1 MPSSS
6 DIACNRVFF
15 MTASAKDLIIGA
27 IALVLIAILFI
38 VVDLVEVVFN
48 LTRDGE
54 GWNLD
59 EVVAAIPALL
69 LVTAWFAWR
78 RWRENARLNGE
89 LAQTVAELEAA
100 ITGRREMEEQLREG
114 YKMAAMGTLAGGLSH
129 ELNNVLQPVV
139 TLAQFGLD
147 RDHVSEPERKAE
159 MAQLLKAAERGAEIV
174 KNALALAPGGSR
186 ETDDIE
192 PWGYLG
198 EVAARARRNV
208 GPNVEVDVRVG
219 SRRGEIRVNHVE
231 LDEAL
236 NNLVSNAAEAL
247 EGGGRIVLGVE
258 SVKVDSETARARGM
272 VPGDYVRITVAD
284 DGPGMSADIKQHAF
298 DAFFTTKADA
308 DAIGLGLSVV
318 YNLARGWGGDAAV
331 ESEPGAG
338 ATFELLIPNVPNV
351 AKEG

>member
-1 MPSSS
+1 
-6 DIACNRVFF
+6 
-15 MTASAKDLIIGA
+15 MTASAKDMIIGA
-27 IALVLIAILFI
+27 VALIVIASLF
-38 VVDLVEVVFN
+38 VVIDFVEVGFN
-48 LTRDGE
+48 LTRDQK

-59 EVVAAIPALL
+59 EIVAAVPALL

-78 RWRENARLNGE
+78 RWRESAQLNGE
-89 LAQTVAELEAA
+89 LAQTVAELEDA
-100 ITGRREMEEQLREG
+100 ITGRREMEEQLREA

-129 ELNNVLQPVV
+129 ELNNVLQPVI

-147 RDHVSEPERKAE
+147 RDHVSEQERKAE
-159 MAQLLKAAERGAEIV
+159 MTQVLRAAERGAEIV

-186 ETDDIE
+186 ETDDVE

-198 EVAARARRNV
+198 EVAARERRNV

-219 SRRGEIRVNHVE
+219 SRRGEIRVNRVE

-236 NNLVSNAAEAL
+236 NNLLTNAAEAVNYAGKIAL
-247 EGGGRIVLGVE
+247 AVE
-258 SVKVDSETARARGM
+258 TVEVDAESARVRGM

-284 DGPGMSADIKQHAF
+284 NGPGMSPDVKQHAF

-318 YNLARGWGGDAAV
+318 YNLARGWGGDATV
-331 ESEPGAG
+331 ESEPGEG
-338 ATFELLIPNVPNV
+338 ATFEILIPNV
-351 AKEG
+351 AKED

>member
-1 MPSSS
+1 
-6 DIACNRVFF
+6 
-15 MTASAKDLIIGA
+15 MTASAKDLIVGA
-27 IALVLIAILFI
+27 VALVLIAFLFV
-38 VVDLVEVVFN
+38 VVDLVEIVFN
-48 LTRDGE
+48 LTRDQE

-59 EVVAAIPALL
+59 EVVAAVPALM
-69 LVTAWFAWR
+69 LVAAWFAWR
-78 RWRENARLNGE
+78 RWRESAHLNGE
-89 LAQTVAELEAA
+89 LEQTVADLEDA

-129 ELNNVLQPVV
+129 ELNNVLQPVI
-139 TLAQFGLD
+139 TLAQFSLD
-147 RDHVSEPERKAE
+147 RDHVSEQERKAE
-159 MAQLLKAAERGAEIV
+159 MTQALKAAERGAEIV

-198 EVAARARRNV
+198 EVAARARRDV
-208 GPNVEVDVRVG
+208 GPNIEVDVRVG
-219 SRRGEIRVNHVE
+219 TRRGEIRVNRVE

-236 NNLVSNAAEAL
+236 NNLVTNAAEAMEQAGKIEL
-247 EGGGRIVLGVE
+247 AIETVDVGGG
-258 SVKVDSETARARGM
+258 DARARGM
-272 VPGDYVRITVAD
+272 APGGYVRITVAD
-284 DGPGMSADIKQHAF
+284 NGPGMSADVKQHAF

-331 ESEPGAG
+331 ESEPGEG
-338 ATFELLIPNVPNV
+338 ATFELLIPNV

>member
-1 MPSSS
+1 
-6 DIACNRVFF
+6 

-27 IALVLIAILFI
+27 VALVLIAFLF
-38 VVDLVEVVFN
+38 VFVDLVEVVFN
-48 LTRDGE
+48 LTRDQE

-59 EVVAAIPALL
+59 EVVAAVPALM
-69 LVTAWFAWR
+69 LVAAWFAWR
-78 RWRENARLNGE
+78 RWRESAHLNGE
-89 LAQTVAELEAA
+89 LEQTVADLEDA

-129 ELNNVLQPVV
+129 ELNNVLQPVI
-139 TLAQFGLD
+139 TLTQFSLD
-147 RDHVSEPERKAE
+147 RDHVSEQERKAE
-159 MAQLLKAAERGAEIV
+159 MAQALKAAERGAGIV

-198 EVAARARRNV
+198 EVAARARRDV
-208 GPNVEVDVRVG
+208 GPNIEVDVRVG
-219 SRRGEIRVNHVE
+219 TRRGEIRVNRVE

-236 NNLVSNAAEAL
+236 NNLVTNAAEAM
-247 EGGGRIVLGVE
+247 EHAGRIVLAIE
-258 SVKVDSETARARGM
+258 TVDVGSDDARARGM
-272 VPGDYVRITVAD
+272 APGGYVRITVAD
-284 DGPGMSADIKQHAF
+284 DGPGMSADVKQHAF

-331 ESEPGAG
+331 ESEPGEG
-338 ATFELLIPNVPNV
+338 ATFELLIPNV

>member
-1 MPSSS
+1 
-6 DIACNRVFF
+6 

-27 IALVLIAILFI
+27 VALIVIASLFV

-48 LTRDGE
+48 LTRDQE

-59 EVVAAIPALL
+59 EIVAAIPALL

-78 RWRENARLNGE
+78 RWRESAQLNGE
-89 LAQTVAELEAA
+89 LAETVAELEDA

-129 ELNNVLQPVV
+129 ELNNVLQPVI

-159 MAQLLKAAERGAEIV
+159 MTQVLRAAERGAEIV

-186 ETDDIE
+186 ETDDVE

-198 EVAARARRNV
+198 EVAARARRSV
-208 GPNVEVDVRVG
+208 GSNVEVDVRVG
-219 SRRGEIRVNHVE
+219 SRRGQIRVNRVE

-236 NNLVSNAAEAL
+236 NNLVTNAAEAVNYAGKIAL
-247 EGGGRIVLGVE
+247 AVE
-258 SVKVDSETARARGM
+258 TVEVDAESARARGL

-284 DGPGMSADIKQHAF
+284 NGPGMSSDIKQHAF

-331 ESEPGAG
+331 ESEPGEG
-338 ATFELLIPNVPNV
+338 ATFELLIPNL
-351 AKEG
+351 AKED

>member
-1 MPSSS
+1 MSTSF
-6 DIACNRVFF
+6 DIAKKPRYR
-15 MTASAKDLIIGA
+15 MSASAKDLIIGA
-27 IALVLIAILFI
+27 VALILIAFLFV

-48 LTRDGE
+48 LTRAQE

-59 EVVAAIPALL
+59 EAVAAVPALM
-69 LVTAWFAWR
+69 LVAAWFAWR
-78 RWRENARLNGE
+78 RWRESAQLNGE
-89 LAQTVAELEAA
+89 LAQTVDDLEVA
-100 ITGRREMEEQLREG
+100 ISGRREMEEQLREG

-129 ELNNVLQPVV
+129 ELNNVLQPVI

-147 RDHVSEPERKAE
+147 RDHVSEQERKAE
-159 MAQLLKAAERGAEIV
+159 MTQVLKAAERGADIV

-198 EVAARARRNV
+198 EVAARTRRDV
-208 GPNVEVDVRVG
+208 GGEVEVDVRVG
-219 SRRGEIRVNHVE
+219 TRRGGIRINRVE

-236 NNLVSNAAEAL
+236 NNLVTNAVEAVNDA
-247 EGGGRIVLGVE
+247 GKIVLAVE
-258 SVKVDSETARARGM
+258 TVDIDAEQARARGM
-272 VPGDYVRITVAD
+272 APGDYVRITVTD
-284 DGPGMSADIKQHAF
+284 DGPGMSADVERHAF
-298 DAFFTTKADA
+298 DAFFTTKADD

-331 ESEPGAG
+331 ASSPGEG
-338 ATFELLIPNVPNV
+338 TTFELLIPNV

>member
-1 MPSSS
+1 
-6 DIACNRVFF
+6 
-15 MTASAKDLIIGA
+15 MTASAKDMIVGAVALIV
-27 IALVLIAILFI
+27 IASLF
-38 VVDLVEVVFN
+38 VVIDFVEVVVN
-48 LTRDGE
+48 LTRDQE

-59 EVVAAIPALL
+59 EIVAAVPALL

-78 RWRENARLNGE
+78 RWRESAQLNGE
-89 LAQTVAELEAA
+89 LAQTVAELEDA

-129 ELNNVLQPVV
+129 ELNNVLQPVI

-147 RDHVSEPERKAE
+147 RDHVSEQERKAE
-159 MAQLLKAAERGAEIV
+159 MTQVLRAAERGAEIV

-186 ETDDIE
+186 ETDDVE

-219 SRRGEIRVNHVE
+219 SRRGEIRVNRVE

-236 NNLVSNAAEAL
+236 NNLLTNAAEAVNYAGKIAL
-247 EGGGRIVLGVE
+247 AVE
-258 SVKVDSETARARGM
+258 TVEVDAESARVRGM

-284 DGPGMSADIKQHAF
+284 NGPGMSPDVKQHAF

-318 YNLARGWGGDAAV
+318 YNLARGWGGDATV
-331 ESEPGAG
+331 ESEPGEG
-338 ATFELLIPNVPNV
+338 ATFEILIPNV
-351 AKEG
+351 AKED

>member
-1 MPSSS
+1 
-6 DIACNRVFF
+6 
-15 MTASAKDLIIGA
+15 MTASAKDLIVGA
-27 IALVLIAILFI
+27 VALVLIAFLFV
-38 VVDLVEVVFN
+38 VVDLVEIVFN
-48 LTRDGE
+48 LTRDQE

-59 EVVAAIPALL
+59 EVVAAVPALM
-69 LVTAWFAWR
+69 LVAAWFAWR
-78 RWRENARLNGE
+78 RWRESAHLNGE
-89 LAQTVAELEAA
+89 LEQTVADLEDA

-129 ELNNVLQPVV
+129 ELNNVLQPVI
-139 TLAQFGLD
+139 TLAQFSLD
-147 RDHVSEPERKAE
+147 RDHVSEQERKAE
-159 MAQLLKAAERGAEIV
+159 MTQALKAAERGAEIV

-198 EVAARARRNV
+198 EVAARARRDV
-208 GPNVEVDVRVG
+208 APNIEVDVRVG
-219 SRRGEIRVNHVE
+219 TRRGEIRVNRVE

-236 NNLVSNAAEAL
+236 NNLVTNAAEAMEQAGKIEL
-247 EGGGRIVLGVE
+247 AIETVDVGGG
-258 SVKVDSETARARGM
+258 DARARGM
-272 VPGDYVRITVAD
+272 APGGYVRITVAD
-284 DGPGMSADIKQHAF
+284 NGPGMSADVKQHAF

-331 ESEPGAG
+331 ESEPGEG
-338 ATFELLIPNVPNV
+338 ATFELLIPNV

>member
-1 MPSSS
+1 
-6 DIACNRVFF
+6 
-15 MTASAKDLIIGA
+15 MTASAKDMIIGA
-27 IALVLIAILFI
+27 VALIVIASLF
-38 VVDLVEVVFN
+38 VVIDFVEVGFN
-48 LTRDGE
+48 LTRDQK

-59 EVVAAIPALL
+59 EIVAAVPALL

-78 RWRENARLNGE
+78 RWRESAQLNGE
-89 LAQTVAELEAA
+89 LAQTVAELEDA

-129 ELNNVLQPVV
+129 ELNNVLQPVI

-147 RDHVSEPERKAE
+147 RDHVSEQERKAE
-159 MAQLLKAAERGAEIV
+159 MTQVLRAAERGAEIV

-186 ETDDIE
+186 ETDDVE

-219 SRRGEIRVNHVE
+219 SRRGEIRVNRVE

-236 NNLVSNAAEAL
+236 NNLLTNAAEAVNYAGKIAL
-247 EGGGRIVLGVE
+247 AVE
-258 SVKVDSETARARGM
+258 TVEVDAESARVRGM

-284 DGPGMSADIKQHAF
+284 NGPGMSPDVKQHAF

-318 YNLARGWGGDAAV
+318 YNLARGWGGDATV
-331 ESEPGAG
+331 ESEPGEG
-338 ATFELLIPNVPNV
+338 ATFEILIPNV
-351 AKEG
+351 AKED

>member
-1 MPSSS
+1 
-6 DIACNRVFF
+6 
-15 MTASAKDLIIGA
+15 MTASAKDMIIGA
-27 IALVLIAILFI
+27 VALIVIASLF
-38 VVDLVEVVFN
+38 VVIDFVEVGFN
-48 LTRDGE
+48 LTRDQK

-59 EVVAAIPALL
+59 EIVAAVPALL

-78 RWRENARLNGE
+78 RWRESAQLNGE
-89 LAQTVAELEAA
+89 LAQTVAELEDA
-100 ITGRREMEEQLREG
+100 ITGRREMEEQLREA

-129 ELNNVLQPVV
+129 ELNNVLQPVI

-147 RDHVSEPERKAE
+147 RDHVSEQERKAE
-159 MAQLLKAAERGAEIV
+159 MTQVLRAAERGAEIV

-186 ETDDIE
+186 ETDDVE

-219 SRRGEIRVNHVE
+219 SRRGEIRVNRVE

-236 NNLVSNAAEAL
+236 NNLLTNAAEAVNYAGKIAL
-247 EGGGRIVLGVE
+247 AVE
-258 SVKVDSETARARGM
+258 TVEVDAESARVRGM

-284 DGPGMSADIKQHAF
+284 NGPGMSPDVKQHAF

-318 YNLARGWGGDAAV
+318 YNLARGWGGDATV
-331 ESEPGAG
+331 ESEPGEG
-338 ATFELLIPNVPNV
+338 ATFEILIPNV
-351 AKEG
+351 AKED

>member
-1 MPSSS
+1 
-6 DIACNRVFF
+6 

-27 IALVLIAILFI
+27 VALVLIAFLFV

-48 LTRDGE
+48 LTRDQE

-59 EVVAAIPALL
+59 EVVAAVPALM
-69 LVTAWFAWR
+69 LVAGWFAWR
-78 RWRENARLNGE
+78 RWRESAHLNGE
-89 LAQTVAELEAA
+89 LEQTVADLEDA

-129 ELNNVLQPVV
+129 ELNNVLQPVI
-139 TLAQFGLD
+139 TLTQFSLD
-147 RDHVSEPERKAE
+147 RDHVSEQERKAE
-159 MAQLLKAAERGAEIV
+159 MAQALKAAERGAEIV

-198 EVAARARRNV
+198 EVAARARRNA

-219 SRRGEIRVNHVE
+219 TRRGEIRVNRVE

-236 NNLVSNAAEAL
+236 NNLVTNAAEAM
-247 EGGGRIVLGVE
+247 GHAGRIELAIE
-258 SVKVDSETARARGM
+258 TVDVGSDDARARGM
-272 VPGDYVRITVAD
+272 VPGGYVRITVAD
-284 DGPGMSADIKQHAF
+284 NGPGMSADVKQHAF

-318 YNLARGWGGDAAV
+318 YSLARGWGGDAAV
-331 ESEPGAG
+331 ESEPGEG
-338 ATFELLIPNVPNV
+338 ATFELLIANV
-351 AKEG
+351 AQEG

>member
-1 MPSSS
+1 
-6 DIACNRVFF
+6 
-15 MTASAKDLIIGA
+15 MTASAKDMIVGAVALIV
-27 IALVLIAILFI
+27 IASLF
-38 VVDLVEVVFN
+38 VVIDFVEVGFN
-48 LTRDGE
+48 LTRDQK

-59 EVVAAIPALL
+59 EIVAAVPALL

-78 RWRENARLNGE
+78 RWRESAQLNGE
-89 LAQTVAELEAA
+89 LAQTVAELEDA

-129 ELNNVLQPVV
+129 ELNNVLQPVI

-147 RDHVSEPERKAE
+147 RDHVSEQERKAE
-159 MAQLLKAAERGAEIV
+159 MTQVLRAAERGAEIV

-186 ETDDIE
+186 ETDDVE

-219 SRRGEIRVNHVE
+219 SRRGEIRVNRVE

-236 NNLVSNAAEAL
+236 NNLLTNAAEAVNYAGKIAL
-247 EGGGRIVLGVE
+247 AVE
-258 SVKVDSETARARGM
+258 TVEVDAESARVRGM

-284 DGPGMSADIKQHAF
+284 NGPGMSPDVKQHAF

-318 YNLARGWGGDAAV
+318 YNLARGWGGDATV
-331 ESEPGAG
+331 ESEPGEG
-338 ATFELLIPNVPNV
+338 ATFEILIPNV
-351 AKEG
+351 AKED

>member
-1 MPSSS
+1 
-6 DIACNRVFF
+6 

-27 IALVLIAILFI
+27 VALVLIAFLF
-38 VVDLVEVVFN
+38 VFVDLVEVVFN
-48 LTRDGE
+48 LTRDQE

-59 EVVAAIPALL
+59 EVVAAVPALM

-78 RWRENARLNGE
+78 RWRETSQLNGE
-89 LAQTVAELEAA
+89 LAQTVAELEDA

-129 ELNNVLQPVV
+129 ELNNVLQPVI
-139 TLAQFGLD
+139 TLTQFSLD
-147 RDHVSEPERKAE
+147 RDHVSEQERKAE
-159 MAQLLKAAERGAEIV
+159 MAQALKAAERGAEIV

-198 EVAARARRNV
+198 EVAARARRNA
-208 GPNVEVDVRVG
+208 GPNVEIDVRVG
-219 SRRGEIRVNHVE
+219 TRRGEIRVNRVE

-236 NNLVSNAAEAL
+236 NNLVTNAAEAM
-247 EGGGRIVLGVE
+247 GHAGRIALAIE
-258 SVKVDSETARARGM
+258 TVDVGSDDARARGV
-272 VPGDYVRITVAD
+272 VPGGYVRITVAD
-284 DGPGMSADIKQHAF
+284 DGPGMSADVKQHAF

-331 ESEPGAG
+331 ESEPGEG
-338 ATFELLIPNVPNV
+338 ATFELLIPNV
-351 AKEG
+351 AKES

>member
-1 MPSSS
+1 MS
-6 DIACNRVFF
+6 
-15 MTASAKDLIIGA
+15 ASAKDLIIGA
-27 IALVLIAILFI
+27 VALVLIAYLFA
-38 VVDLVEVVFN
+38 VVDLVEVVFKV
-48 LTRDGE
+48 TRDQE

-59 EVVAAIPALL
+59 EIVAAIPALM
-69 LVTAWFAWR
+69 LVAAWFAWR
-78 RWRENARLNGE
+78 RWRESARLNGE
-89 LAQTVAELEAA
+89 LEQTVAELEDA

-129 ELNNVLQPVV
+129 ELNNVLQPVI
-139 TLAQFGLD
+139 TLAQLGID
-147 RDHVSEPERKAE
+147 RDHVSEQERKAE
-159 MAQLLKAAERGAEIV
+159 MTQALKAAERGAEIV

-208 GPNVEVDVRVG
+208 GPNIEVDVRVG
-219 SRRGEIRVNHVE
+219 SRRSEIRVNRVE

-236 NNLVSNAAEAL
+236 NNLVTNAAEAMHDA
-247 EGGGRIVLGVE
+247 GKIVLAVE
-258 SVKVDSETARARGM
+258 TVEVDSDDARARGM
-272 VPGDYVRITVAD
+272 APGGYVRITVAD
-284 DGPGMSADIKQHAF
+284 NGPGMSADVQQHAF

-331 ESEPGAG
+331 ASEPGEG
-338 ATFELLIPNVPNV
+338 ATFELLIPNI

>member
-1 MPSSS
+1 
-6 DIACNRVFF
+6 

-27 IALVLIAILFI
+27 VALVLIAFLFV
-38 VVDLVEVVFN
+38 VVDLVEVVLN
-48 LTRDGE
+48 LTRDQE
-54 GWNLD
+54 GWKLD
-59 EVVAAIPALL
+59 EVVATVPALM
-69 LVTAWFAWR
+69 LVAAWFAWR
-78 RWRENARLNGE
+78 RWRESAHLNGE
-89 LAQTVAELEAA
+89 LEQTVADLEDA
-100 ITGRREMEEQLREG
+100 ISGRREMEEQLREG

-139 TLAQFGLD
+139 TLAQFSLD
-147 RDHVSEPERKAE
+147 RDHVSEQERKAE
-159 MAQLLKAAERGAEIV
+159 MAQALKAAERGAEIV

-198 EVAARARRNV
+198 EVAARARRNA

-219 SRRGEIRVNHVE
+219 TRRGEIRVNRVE

-236 NNLVSNAAEAL
+236 NNLVTNAAEAM
-247 EGGGRIVLGVE
+247 EHSGRIVLAIE
-258 SVKVDSETARARGM
+258 TVDVGSEDARARGM
-272 VPGDYVRITVAD
+272 VPGGYVRITVAD
-284 DGPGMSADIKQHAF
+284 NGPGMSADVKQHAF

-331 ESEPGAG
+331 ESEPGEG
-338 ATFELLIPNVPNV
+338 ATFELLIPNV